1 MGVLG
6 LAATANA
13 ACQFSARSA
22 IFPSDLLTISEY
34 TPDDTTDDRVQV
46 LINFDKTNG
55 PNNAYFML
63 DTAVNGAGGTF
74 GTEEVELVGSE
85 LLFTSTSLDLAAT
98 HATLSCDAHACTA
111 THNVAIMIGAAPDS
125 ACGAVSD
132 LDHVYTRSIYKF
144 QITKEL
150 ARVDGV
156 DVTNWAEVRTD
167 SSFITQ
173 EDYDQDAVQT
183 FDAQNVEVMNDF
195 TLTSSLALTG
205 EDANGMCLGDSDGG
219 VSATYSGAQ
228 ADSGTVSDDNGL
240 VAGACQ
246 VTAFAQ
252 VVHDDPNAAV
262 QQGANA
268 AADDNDLS
276 DSSHEYGS
284 GYVCVHVSQYSQMG
298 ANASN
303 GGEAVAA
310 AAPGDFSISGSGV
323 AKSLASGSD
332 YRYDICKVERYIDSS
347 LGLDTQNLEAET
359 DANVGTSASSY
370 TTGDVSAKAECV
382 YTPEAPESPAA
393 AEQSPII
400 YISAW
405 FSEGGLD
412 SDVPSGSPS
421 GDYADGAT
429 TDSTTFADHNSR
441 RLLRSAK
448 RVLAAAPKA
457 PTGRVHLLRVHLK
470 H

>member
-74 GTEEVELVGSE
+74 GTEDVELVGSE

-205 EDANGMCLGDSDGG
+205 EDSNGMCLGEGA
-219 VSATYSGAQ
+219 SAALSGAQ
-228 ADSGTVSDDNGL
+228 ADSGTVSHNNSL

-262 QQGANA
+262 HLAGNA

-276 DSSHEYGS
+276 DSSHEYGT
-284 GYVCVHVSQYSQMG
+284 GYVQVHVSQYSQMG

-303 GGEAVAA
+303 GGEAVAST
-310 AAPGDFSISGSGV
+310 APGDFSCTDDGA

-332 YRYDICKVERYIDSS
+332 YRYDICRVKRSIDAS
-347 LGLDTQNLEAET
+347 GDDEDLEAET
-359 DANVGTSASSY
+359 DANVGSSANSY

-457 PTGRVHLLRVHLK
+457 PAGRVHLLRVHLK